1 MDIYSVRQQ
10 LRSASIYD
18 LALRVAFYARVST
31 DSDEQKNSLENQTNY
46 YTDLINNT
54 NGWIYAGG
62 YIDEGL
68 SGASVKKRENFNIMI
83 EDAKAGKFDLI
94 ITKEISRFARNTLD
108 SIKFTRE
115 LLSYGVCVFFQNDN
129 INTVDEDAE
138 LRLTIMASLAQDE
151 LRKLSS
157 RVKFGHQQSIKKGVV
172 LGNNRIFGYDYVG
185 GKLVINQSE
194 AEMIKTIFTL
204 YATGEYSTKQICR
217 ILWAQGYKNHN
228 DDMIKHTT
236 ISGIL
241 KNPKYKGYYVGN
253 KVRIVDLFTKRQK
266 FLPEDQWVMYKD
278 ETGEKVPAI
287 VSEEVWDKANEILAR
302 KSKDVKNRQNKCNHA
317 NLLTGKLFCT
327 HCGVPYYRKASTHL
341 GEKCSTWRC
350 SGKIKNGKDS
360 CPSLSLFE
368 DEIKRIIF
376 DLFVDTHED
385 VEECIDKQL
394 ELLKSV
400 VQTDETPKMNEC
412 AKIIQAAKA
421 KKMKLLDL
429 VASGVISESDFSEMN
444 DACTKEI
451 DDAQAVID
459 EIQNREQTQL
469 KAQQEMAQFKRK
481 LMSAVEQIKN
491 SPDIPMEF
499 IQQYINRIDVTFEG
513 HTIKLEFH
521 LFSGEAIQKSF
532 YCSRSHLTP
541 IGNDEN
547 CSENQAVL
555 AENSHVSKSRT
566 GNMSNNMC
574 TEGQMV
580 HKFTRPSRNDPG
592 YSISVTYISSVS
604 FF

>member
-10 LRSASIYD
+10 LRTASIYD

-46 YTDLINNT
+46 YTELINNT

-83 EDAKAGKFDLI
+83 EDAKSGKFDLI

-108 SIKFTRE
+108 SIKYTRE
-115 LLSYGVCVFFQNDN
+115 LLSYGVCVLFQNDN

-172 LGNNRIFGYDYVG
+172 LGNSRIFGYDYVG
-185 GKLVINQSE
+185 GKLVINQRESE
-194 AEMIKTIFTL
+194 MVKTIFDL
-204 YATGEYSTKQICR
+204 YSTGEYSTKQIGR
-217 ILWAQGYKNHN
+217 MLWAQGYKNHN
-228 DDMIKHTT
+228 GDMIKHTT

-253 KVRIVDLFTKRQK
+253 KVRIVDLFTKKQK

-278 ETGEKVPAI
+278 EDGEKVPAI

-302 KSKDVKNRQNKCNHA
+302 KSQDVKNRQNKCNHS
-317 NLLTGKLFCT
+317 NLLTGKLFCA
-327 HCGVPYYRKASTHL
+327 HCGTPYYRKYSTHL
-341 GEKCSTWRC
+341 GQKCSVWRC

-360 CPSLSLFE
+360 CPSLSIFE

-400 VQTDETPKMNEC
+400 VQTDETPRMNEC

-429 VASGVISESDFSEMN
+429 VASGIISENDFSEMN

-451 DDAQAVID
+451 DDAQAIID
-459 EIQNREQTQL
+459 GIQNREQMHL
-469 KAQQEMAQFKRK
+469 DAQHEMAKFKQK

-499 IQQYINRIDVTFEG
+499 IQQYINKIDVTTEER
-513 HTIKLEFH
+513 TIKLEFH
-521 LFSGEAIQKSF
+521 LFSGEAIEKSF
-532 YCSRSHLTP
+532 YCGRSNLIP
-541 IGNDEN
+541 IGNCKK
-547 CSENQAVL
+547 CSENTGIL
-555 AENSHVSKSRT
+555 AENSHVSKSRS
-566 GNMSNNMC
+566 GNMVNDMC
-574 TEGQMV
+574 TEGQMI
-580 HKFTRPSRNDPG
+580 HSFTRPSRNETG
-592 YSISVTYISSVS
+592 YSVSVKYISNISI
-604 FF
+604 F